1 MSDRDQHLDVPA
13 QQQSPPGECQPTKL
27 PSAAGAADSMATL
40 IGHATSAHS
49 RYERTCLLAE
59 GGLGRLY
66 VARDTV
72 LNRCV
77 ALKEIKPAYL
87 DDPEARRRFLL
98 EAQVTGQLEHPNIV
112 PIHELAIRPEDGS
125 PYYTMRLVAGRT
137 FRVAITDYHRRR
149 KPGSID
155 RLEQTRLL
163 TAFIEVCQ
171 AIAYAHSRG
180 VVHRDLKPENI
191 LLGNFGE
198 VVVLDWGLAKVV
210 RMAPDSGMSPV
221 SPTSDVNAEKTLA
234 GEVLGTPAYMAPE
247 QASGQVDLIDARTDV
262 YALGA
267 ILYEILTGRKPHE
280 GASIQEVLGKAATAL
295 APSARL
301 VEPSTPSSLDAIC
314 GRAMAREQNQR
325 YASAAEMAQEVQRY
339 LADEPVLACPEN
351 WSRRLARWMRHN
363 RSWTL
368 AAAAALILVALVT
381 ALAAVRLGSMAGSER
396 KARLAADRF
405 RMQNLHT
412 TATFASRTLAA
423 EIDLRWRILE
433 AEAQSNQLREGLF
446 ALEKAGKALDP
457 AARKPIQ
464 AWLNERYARHSAA
477 VKATN
482 WVLLDQNGTIVARSP
497 ANDKVIGRNFAN
509 RDFFHGESYDA
520 PPGSHLPPLTHVHLS
535 RVFKSQADSKLRVA
549 FSVPVRAS
557 AAKDAKVIGVLAM
570 SVELGRFSSL
580 RLGLGARQVV
590 VLVDTRE
597 DTVEGRSHK
606 GLILHHPYLTKLSHE
621 QAADKAKGTQ
631 VFRLDPFQVA
641 RLEKLREERLEHEL
655 ALEKHPDNQA
665 VIEDSLAD
673 TDNLDLDYQDPVGGA
688 YAGTW
693 VAVFEPVLVHG
704 RSDAVMDTGWVVIV
718 QERQKD

>member
-1 MSDRDQHLDVPA
+1 M
-13 QQQSPPGECQPTKL
+13 
-27 PSAAGAADSMATL
+27 
-40 IGHATSAHS
+40 
-49 RYERTCLLAE
+49 
-59 GGLGRLY
+59 
-66 VARDTV
+66 
-72 LNRCV
+72 
-77 ALKEIKPAYL
+77 
-87 DDPEARRRFLL
+87 
-98 EAQVTGQLEHPNIV
+98 TGQLEHPNIV
-112 PIHELAIRPEDGS
+112 PIHELATRPEDGS

-137 FRVAITDYHRRR
+137 LRVAITEYHRRQ
-149 KPGSID
+149 KPGSTD

-163 TAFIEVCQ
+163 TAFVEVCQ

-180 VVHRDLKPENI
+180 VVHRDLKPENV

-210 RMAPDSGMSPV
+210 RMAPDSGFSPV
-221 SPTSDVNAEKTLA
+221 STTPDVNTEKTLA

-247 QASGQVDLIDARTDV
+247 QASGQVELIDARTDV

-280 GASIQEVLGKAATAL
+280 GASIQEVLGKAAAAL

-314 GRAMAREQNQR
+314 GRAMAREQDQR

-368 AAAAALILVALVT
+368 AAAAALVLVAFVT
-381 ALAAVRLGSMAGSER
+381 ALAAVRLGNMANSER
-396 KARLAADRF
+396 KTRVAAERF

-433 AEAQSNQLREGLF
+433 AGADSARLRESLL
-446 ALEKAGKALDP
+446 ALEKSGKANDP

-464 AWLNERYARHSAA
+464 TWLEQRYAGQSAA
-477 VKATN
+477 AKATG
-482 WVLLDQNGTIVARSP
+482 WFLLDGEGTLLARTP
-497 ANDKVIGRNFAN
+497 TAMNEKVIGHNFAD
-509 RDFFHGESYDA
+509 RDFFHGVGHYL
-520 PPGSHLPPLTHVHLS
+520 PPGSHVPPLKDVHLS
-535 RVFKSQADSKLRVA
+535 LVYKSQADNQLRVA

-557 AAKDAKVIGVLAM
+557 ADAGARVIGVLGM

-580 RLGLGARQVV
+580 RLGLSARQVV
-590 VLVDTRE
+590 VLADTRE
-597 DTVEGRSHK
+597 DTVERRPHN
-606 GLILHHPYLTKLSHE
+606 GLILHHPYLTELSHQ
-621 QAADKAKGTQ
+621 QAAGKAEGTR
-631 VFRLDPFQVA
+631 VFRLDPIQVA
-641 RLEKLREERLEHEL
+641 TLETLREERLQQTL
-655 ALEKHPDNQA
+655 ALEKQPDNPDST
-665 VIEDSLAD
+665 EDSSAL
-673 TDNLDLDYQDPVGGA
+673 TDNMDPNYHDPIGGQ
-688 YAGTW
+688 YAGPW

-704 RSDAVMDTGWVVIV
+704 RSDAVMDTGWVIIV